1 MANIEVTIT
10 AINMR
15 DFKRQL
21 QEWCEELGIVPEM
34 DPSDI
39 LAAVDLDSLRQHL
52 EDRLAEQG
60 FTLDIKAM
68 LDMKMM
74 IDEVVEVKAP
84 KKARKEKAP
93 ELVLTVE
100 KDDPKLEAVKT
111 AVLAQLKDIYL
122 APGGKAQVDAILKR
136 YGEGVGKVHEIPA
149 DKFPAIAEELKTHE
163 LD

>member
-1 MANIEVTIT
+1 MANIEVKIT
-10 AINMR
+10 AITMR

-60 FTLDIKAM
+60 FTLDIKA
-68 LDMKMM
+68 M

-163 LD
+163 SD

>member
-1 MANIEVTIT
+1 MELKKMANIEVTIT

-21 QEWCEELGIVPEM
+21 QEWCEELGVVPET

-52 EDRLAEQG
+52 EDRLRDQG
-60 FTLDIKAM
+60 FTLDIKA
-68 LDMKMM
+68 M